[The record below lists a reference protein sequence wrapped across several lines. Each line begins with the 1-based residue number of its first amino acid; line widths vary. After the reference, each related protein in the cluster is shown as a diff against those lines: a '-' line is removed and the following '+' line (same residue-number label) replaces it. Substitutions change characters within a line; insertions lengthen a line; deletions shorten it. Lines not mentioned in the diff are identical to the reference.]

1 MSHEYREMRHTNE
14 DALIS
19 QVWSFETP
27 EGFSEP
33 NDRKDYSPSE
43 PTPIVNQC
51 NPHYDEVA
59 AHQSIVKQSFDPL
72 FGELAPG
79 TIPEKVKEMIELD
92 RMVGDAR
99 RSSENLMSYGTWS
112 GSDVMKHELDT
123 SDLHAVHNE
132 LLLGT
137 VRPLG
142 SISLVHHTSLPSAE
156 VKKITH
162 PYGYRMNFVAP
173 ARQET
178 EEAITAFGG
187 VVLPRVL
194 SSYEKIQLQPNFTQL
209 DKRGKLVQLN
219 GFLTTY
225 KRLVGYV
232 TRQDGRRTNV
242 IERQS
247 AALRIDEA
255 VKDLPPELAEA
266 LRQVLDTGGNYEL
279 RLDALDQQTGYNEF
293 FETAIQQDADVD
305 YLVPLSTTIYA
316 ATEYDVDYQ
325 KRLREAAFQNARS
338 SRVSKALSDSAR
350 SGMLFVDNR

>member
-1 MSHEYREMRHTNE
+1 MSHEYREMRQMNE
-14 DALIS
+14 DVPIS

-72 FGELAPG
+72 FSELAPG
-79 TIPEKVKEMIELD
+79 AIPEKVKEMIELD

-99 RSSENLMSYGTWS
+99 RSSENLMSYGAWS
-112 GSDVMKHELDT
+112 GLGVMKDELDA
-123 SDLHAVHNE
+123 SDLHTVHNE

-142 SISLVHHTSLPSAE
+142 SISLVHHTSLLSAE

-178 EEAITAFGG
+178 EEAIVSLGG
-187 VVLPRVL
+187 VVLPRIL

-209 DKRGKLVQLN
+209 DERGKLVQLN

-232 TRQDGRRTNV
+232 TRKDGRRTNV

-247 AALRIDEA
+247 AALRIDEL
-255 VKDLPPELAEA
+255 VKDLPYELAKT
-266 LRQVLDTGGNYEL
+266 LREILDTGGNYGQ
-279 RLDALDQQTGYNEF
+279 RLDELDKQSGYRDF
-293 FETAIQQDADVD
+293 FETAIQQDADAD
-305 YLVPLSTTIYA
+305 YLVPLSTAVYA
-316 ATEYDVDYQ
+316 ATEYDEEYEKRMQ
-325 KRLREAAFQNARS
+325 KEAFQQARS
-338 SRVSKALSDSAR
+338 LRVSKALSNSAV
-350 SGMLFVDNR
+350 SDMLFIDKY